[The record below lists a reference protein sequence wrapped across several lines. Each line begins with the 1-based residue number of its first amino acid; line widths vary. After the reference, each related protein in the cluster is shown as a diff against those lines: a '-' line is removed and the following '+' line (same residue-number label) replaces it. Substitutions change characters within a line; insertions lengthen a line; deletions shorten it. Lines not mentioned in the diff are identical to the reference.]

1 VTLLRASSR
10 LEDGRAWLMLQGE
23 LDLATI
29 GEAEAALAELE
40 RESGAATVVIDLR
53 TLRFMDSSGL
63 HFVLGADARARERGG
78 KLVVVRG
85 PEAVDRVFRL
95 AQLDGRP
102 TLVDHL
108 DQGPGQRE
116 ATDA

>member
-1 VTLLRASSR
+1 VTLLRVSSR
-10 LEDGRAWLMLQGE
+10 LEDGRTWLMLRGE

-53 TLRFMDSSGL
+53 PLRFMDSSGL
-63 HFVLGADARARERGG
+63 HFVLGADARARERDGR
-78 KLVVVRG
+78 LVVVRG
-85 PEAVDRVFRL
+85 PEAVDRLFHL
-95 AQLDGRP
+95 AQLDGRL
-102 TLVDHL
+102 TLVDNP